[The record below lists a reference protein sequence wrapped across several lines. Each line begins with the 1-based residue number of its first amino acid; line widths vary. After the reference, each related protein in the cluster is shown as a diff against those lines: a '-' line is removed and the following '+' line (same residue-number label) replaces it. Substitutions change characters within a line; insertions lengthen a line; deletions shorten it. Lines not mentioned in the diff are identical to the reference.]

1 MRKDSKLLRK
11 SFTYEGKRYDVYA
24 STKSELEERISDKK
38 AALKRGEVI
47 LESTMRVSEWAN
59 MCVNT
64 YKTNISDETLR
75 NYKYS
80 LNKHILSE
88 IGNKRLKDVKA
99 ITCQEVMNK
108 CEGMSRR
115 TINEVYQMLNFIFQK
130 AVDNDLIN
138 KNPAS
143 KISRPAGT
151 KETRRSL
158 TKREEE
164 FFLSAVKRH
173 PHGLY
178 FMLMY
183 GCGCRP
189 TEAANIEGRDISYV
203 DGKPLLHI
211 RGTKSKA
218 ADRYVPIPPEV
229 LELIPERP
237 EPFKRLC
244 LTAAGQPF
252 NQRSRQRAWS
262 SLTRIMNIEMGCR
275 VYRNELIPPLPL
287 DESLCPYCL
296 RHTYCTNL
304 QKRGV
309 DVRTA
314 QVLMGHSDIR
324 MTANVY
330 THIMNE
336 QIVDDYDQIT
346 GCNNTI
352 NNDEEASKMMVLAG

>member
-1 MRKDSKLLRK
+1 MRKDSKLLRA
-11 SFTYEGKRYDVYA
+11 SFTFNGKRYEVYA
-24 STKSELEERISDKK
+24 ATKKELNEKIIDKK
-38 AALKRGEVI
+38 AALKRGEVVI
-47 LESTMRVSEWAN
+47 ESTMRLTDWAN
-59 MCVNT
+59 MCVDT
-64 YKTNISDETLR
+64 YKTNIGDETLR
-75 NYKYS
+75 NYKYT
-80 LNKHILSE
+80 LNKHILDE
-88 IGNKRLKDVKA
+88 IGNKRIKDVKA

-108 CEGMSRR
+108 CEGMSKR

-138 KNPAS
+138 KNPA
-143 KISRPAGT
+143 KNITRPAGT
-151 KETRRSL
+151 KEERRSL
-158 TKREEE
+158 TKKEEA
-164 FFLSAVKRH
+164 FFLSAVKQH

-203 DGKPLLHI
+203 NGKPLLHI

-229 LELIPERP
+229 MEMIPARP
-237 EPFKRLC
+237 EPFKKLC

-252 NQRSRQRAWS
+252 CQRSRQRAWS

-275 VYRNELIPPLPL
+275 VYRNELMPPFPL
-287 DESLCPYCL
+287 DDSLCPYCL

-309 DVRTA
+309 DIRTA
-314 QVLMGHSDIR
+314 QKLMGHSDIR
-324 MTANVY
+324 MTANIY
-330 THIMNE
+330 THVMKE
-336 QIVDDYDQIT
+336 QIVDDYDKIT
-346 GCNNTI
+346 GTKAESESALI
-352 NNDEEASKMMVLAG
+352 TAKVG